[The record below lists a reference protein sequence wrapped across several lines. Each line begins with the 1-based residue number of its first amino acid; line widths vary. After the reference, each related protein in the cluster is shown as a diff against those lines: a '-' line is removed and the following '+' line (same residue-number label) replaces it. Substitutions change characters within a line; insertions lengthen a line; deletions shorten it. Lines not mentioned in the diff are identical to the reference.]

1 MDVRHRSGADPAD
14 GLPGVVAHGV
24 QGVAAGLLQIGV
36 HQALE
41 DFGVGALAVVVAEAV
56 HGMVPHFQNSKS
68 NKNSC
73 RNVTELMLKLYRISF
88 INARRERPLYIFM
101 KKEVLRAELFHP
113 SVRHKDRQTQHKG
126 VTTI

>member
-1 MDVRHRSGADPAD
+1 MGRIGGDDRLVGPQEGGDGQKVCLGAAGEKVDVRLRSGADPAD

-73 RNVTELMLKLYRISF
+73 RNVTELMLKLYRISC
-88 INARRERPLYIFM
+88 IKARREPPFS
-101 KKEVLRAELFHP
+101 F
-113 SVRHKDRQTQHKG
+113 
-126 VTTI
+126 